1 MLDTTELV
9 HSLTSPPALS
19 HDTPIVS
26 GSLPDIENMSVGE
39 LATMAPPQFFQDQE
53 DLSDFDDEEEDLD
66 YLTPPW
72 EDDTVD

>member
-26 GSLPDIENMSVGE
+26 DNLPVTN
-39 LATMAPPQFFQDQE
+39 PQFFQDSG
-53 DLSDFDDEEEDLD
+53 DLMDGGDDEWDETLQDWKD
-66 YLTPPW
+66 IPW

>member
-19 HDTPIVS
+19 PDTPIVS
-26 GSLPDIENMSVGE
+26 GNLPGTN
-39 LATMAPPQFFQDQE
+39 PQFFQDQE
-53 DLSDFDDEEEDLD
+53 DLLDEEEDYFDDL
-66 YLTPPW
+66 LPPW